1 MEEQLK
7 IIKKPLVYLAS
18 PLGFS
23 DTAKRY
29 VLPQIIQQ
37 LEKCNVEVYEPFSRN
52 EQNGLGPSSG
62 KDLWALDIAYAD
74 VNGVKNADAI
84 FAVINGT
91 PPDEGVAVELG
102 VAIALN
108 KPTFLFRDDFRKCA
122 DSNTFPCN
130 LMLYAGLPR
139 EGFEKY
145 IYNSIDEIIDSE
157 KALCIWAA
165 AQKLKGNNSQQ
176 RNNNINGKTNL

>member
-108 KPTFLFRDDFRKCA
+108 KPTFLF
-122 DSNTFPCN
+122 
-130 LMLYAGLPR
+130 LY
-139 EGFEKY
+139 
-145 IYNSIDEIIDSE
+145 II
-157 KALCIWAA
+157 
-165 AQKLKGNNSQQ
+165 
-176 RNNNINGKTNL
+176 